1 MRVWTVIIFVA
12 QEPFYLEAELFS
24 LFLVM
29 LSSIRWHVLLW
40 RKWFKNGWLFF
51 ITKLMGENV
60 CVLILEY
67 MDVVRNRTVRLFNDL
82 SLRILRGLTQ
92 FNFDIFNVKVF
103 QQHLKLILLFEAF
116 EILVVGCL
124 RCRINRLIVAL
135 LKRISVAWKSG
146 RIFAM
151 ILNFVI
157 DGGNYWLLI
166 NVIAEFRFWWIIHGV
181 LLLDYLRWLWWQI
194 WFFRTHVRQRRCNL
208 DVHFCAVFCRLD
220 NFWCFNGYIF
230 LLFSVV
236 FGLISYGSGA
246 TSFGQFVISMSEQ
259 ATIAVF
265 TLSLFAEVFAT
276 FVLLSD
282 NYRGWRSRC
291 RRYVRS
297 WTGCANNWRRLWFRK
312 NLYWWCL
319 LLGLFRLWLDLLHD
333 VFALLRIVWLLLM
346 VIGLLMV
353 HYTSSLTPVISVA
366 TILII
371 LLLIAVKVIWC
382 DWVYV
387 KLGHIEISYLS
398 IWRAAWM
405 GGIGVLVVKVGE
417 GIEVCSRREMAVIR
431 HICD

>member
-67 MDVVRNRTVRLFNDL
+67 MDVVRNRAVRLFNDL

-319 LLGLFRLWLDLLHD
+319 LLGLFR
-333 VFALLRIVWLLLM
+333 
-346 VIGLLMV
+346 
-353 HYTSSLTPVISVA
+353 
-366 TILII
+366 
-371 LLLIAVKVIWC
+371 
-382 DWVYV
+382 
-387 KLGHIEISYLS
+387 
-398 IWRAAWM
+398 
-405 GGIGVLVVKVGE
+405 
-417 GIEVCSRREMAVIR
+417 
-431 HICD
+431 

>member
-67 MDVVRNRTVRLFNDL
+67 MDVVRNRAVRLFNDL

-116 EILVVGCL
+116 KILVVGCL

-181 LLLDYLRWLWWQI
+181 LLLDYLRCLWWQI

-220 NFWCFNGYIF
+220 NFWCFNG
-230 LLFSVV
+230 
-236 FGLISYGSGA
+236 
-246 TSFGQFVISMSEQ
+246 
-259 ATIAVF
+259 
-265 TLSLFAEVFAT
+265 
-276 FVLLSD
+276 
-282 NYRGWRSRC
+282 
-291 RRYVRS
+291 
-297 WTGCANNWRRLWFRK
+297 
-312 NLYWWCL
+312 
-319 LLGLFRLWLDLLHD
+319 
-333 VFALLRIVWLLLM
+333 
-346 VIGLLMV
+346 
-353 HYTSSLTPVISVA
+353 
-366 TILII
+366 
-371 LLLIAVKVIWC
+371 
-382 DWVYV
+382 
-387 KLGHIEISYLS
+387 
-398 IWRAAWM
+398 
-405 GGIGVLVVKVGE
+405 
-417 GIEVCSRREMAVIR
+417 
-431 HICD
+431 

>member
-1 MRVWTVIIFVA
+1 
-12 QEPFYLEAELFS
+12 
-24 LFLVM
+24 M

-40 RKWFKNGWLFF
+40 RKRFKNGWLFF

-67 MDVVRNRTVRLFNDL
+67 MDVVRNRAVRLFDDL

-135 LKRISVAWKSG
+135 LKRISMAWESG

-166 NVIAEFRFWWIIHGV
+166 NVVADFRNLWWIIHGV
-181 LLLDYLRWLWWQI
+181 LLLVYLRWLWWQI

-220 NFWCFNGYIF
+220 NFWCFNGYLF
-230 LLFSVV
+230 LHFNV
-236 FGLISYGSGA
+236 FFGFLSYGSGA

-265 TLSLFAEVFAT
+265 TLSFFTEVFAH

-297 WTGCANNWRRLWFRK
+297 WTCCANYWRRLWFRK

-333 VFALLRIVWLLLM
+333 VFALLRIVCLLLM
-346 VIGLLMV
+346 IIGCLMV

-387 KLGHIEISYLS
+387 KLGHIKISYLS

-405 GGIGVLVVKVGE
+405 RGIGVLVVKVGK